1 MSQPERTRWRLRGTW
16 AVLFAPN
23 RPSCRMPWAVLLLLL
38 VLPSPAHASFFNTFG
53 ADARGIALGGAMA
66 AMAEGWSSVY
76 YNPAC
81 LALSH
86 DIEFS
91 AGALWATPQ
100 LTVDYD
106 TGPKE
111 DEAQFPRSPQ
121 GMDSLAGPVL
131 GLLVPLERCTP
142 KKLPSPIALGIGIF
156 VPRQALAT
164 TRVIEQTYPFDV
176 IFNERNA
183 SLALHLAVSTRITPA
198 VYIGAGLASQLV
210 TSANAQLT
218 DIFGNA
224 VDLKARFG
232 TPTVLA
238 GLLIR
243 PTERIRI
250 GLVYRQENKVRSKW
264 TFSTQNKFIIIDN
277 PPPGLSEGDFVLYPP
292 QSTLTKSYV
301 SGFTP
306 ENFTL
311 GGSYKFTERLR
322 VGLDVSWYRWSQYR
336 GPADT
341 GLEFEFNDIWI
352 PRIGVVYRI
361 TRELDARLGFYYEP
375 TPVTNQSRGFFPV
388 GNDRLVPS
396 LGIGYTFHAPWGLL
410 VKPVSLDACFQYHF
424 LDEKEFNRANPIN
437 PYTRNPDLN
446 SDGYVINLGL
456 SLTFRF

>member
-38 VLPSPAHASFFNTFG
+38 VLPSPAHASFFDTFG

-91 AGALWATPQ
+91 AGALWATPE
-100 LTVDYD
+100 LTID
-106 TGPKE
+106 KE
-111 DEAQFPRSPQ
+111 DEAQSPK
-121 GMDSLAGPVL
+121 GPKDLDSMAGPVL
-131 GLLVPLERCTP
+131 GLLLPLERCTP
-142 KKLPSPIALGIGIF
+142 RKLPSPIALGMGIF

-164 TRVIEQTYPFDV
+164 TRVITQPYPVDV

-198 VYIGAGLASQLV
+198 LYVGVGMASQLV
-210 TSANAQLT
+210 TPVDVQLT
-218 DIFGNA
+218 QSFGSS
-224 VDLKARFG
+224 VELKARFG
-232 TPTVLA
+232 TPSALA
-238 GLLIR
+238 GILVR

-250 GLVYRQENKVRSKW
+250 GLVYRQENKVHSKW
-264 TFSTQNKFIIIDN
+264 TAFTQTRFVIGNQLELMFDQHRE
-277 PPPGLSEGDFVLYPP
+277 SEF
-292 QSTLTKSYV
+292 TT
-301 SGFTP
+301 GFTP

-322 VGLDVSWYRWSQYR
+322 VGLDVSWYRWSQYK
-336 GPADT
+336 GPEDT
-341 GLEFEFNDIWI
+341 GLEFDFNDIWI

-361 TRELDARLGFYYEP
+361 TRDLDARLGFYYEP
-375 TPVTNQSRGFFPV
+375 TPVTHQPSGFFPV

-396 LGIGYTFHAPWGLL
+396 LGVGYTFHAPWGLL

-437 PYTRNPDLN
+437 PYTRNPDLD